1 MRALTEKEKAIVLL
15 LTKDFTV
22 FYNARSLSKQVGMSP
37 RGALKALK
45 FLEQNDIVKSTRIG
59 KALIYR
65 LIFNEY
71 ALELTSLFLFEE
83 ARTKALRW
91 VKEFEQFKNV
101 DALILFGSVLRTP
114 KYNDIDMLI
123 LADKKSYRI
132 LNKQIIEKN
141 SLLLKPIHPVWQLR
155 SDLEKNL
162 RKRDPVLLEIIKTGL
177 VLKGQRTILEVLAN
191 VARFE

>member
-1 MRALTEKEKAIVLL
+1 MRALTEKEREIVLL

-45 FLEQNDIVKSTRIG
+45 FLEQNQIVKSERVG

-65 LIFNEY
+65 FTFNEH
-71 ALELTSLFLFEE
+71 AFELVSLFLFEE

-91 VKEFEQFKNV
+91 VKEFEQFKHA
-101 DALILFGSVLRTP
+101 DALILFGSVLRTL
-114 KYNDIDMLI
+114 KYTDIDMLI
-123 LADKKSYRI
+123 LTNKKNYQA
-132 LNKQIIEKN
+132 LNKQVLEKN
-141 SLLLKPIHPVWQLR
+141 LLLHKPIHPVWQLH

-162 RKRDPVLLEIIKTGL
+162 RKRDPVLLEIIKTGI
-177 VLKGQRTILEVLAN
+177 VIKGQRIIMEVLSD
-191 VARFE
+191 VARLE